1 MIIYHTS
8 IKEMKIDITIKQTH
22 KPTHSQDG
30 LIMMMM
36 YHVFRICRRCGALD
50 GLDNLGLRLE
60 IRTFRLEIR
69 NFRLEIRNFRL
80 EIRNC
85 KFDLKLRECCE

>member
-30 LIMMMM
+30 LIMMML

-69 NFRLEIRNFRL
+69 NLRLQ
-80 EIRNC
+80 IRNC

>member
-30 LIMMMM
+30 LMMMM
-36 YHVFRICRRCGALD
+36 PYHVFRICRRCGALD

-69 NFRLEIRNFRL
+69 NFRLQ
-80 EIRNC
+80 IRNC

>member
-30 LIMMMM
+30 LIMMML

-69 NFRLEIRNFRL
+69 NFRLQ
-80 EIRNC
+80 IRNC